1 MRYTASC
8 EEVFGDY
15 PDINISGDFFSD
27 NGVDFNMV
35 IDGRKYRLIADDYVL
50 EYSEDRE
57 EYSTHIFQFNKIED
71 LNDHLSKLGQWSGKN
86 CSLWKD
92 GIRQNGKAMW
102 QEVKAEYLKNL
113 ALRMRA
119 NKLACEQKMRAELA
133 QYDYEIAN
141 LDKQIDMLVK

>member
-1 MRYTASC
+1 
-8 EEVFGDY
+8 
-15 PDINISGDFFSD
+15 
-27 NGVDFNMV
+27 
-35 IDGRKYRLIADDYVL
+35 
-50 EYSEDRE
+50 
-57 EYSTHIFQFNKIED
+57 
-71 LNDHLSKLGQWSGKN
+71 
-86 CSLWKD
+86 
-92 GIRQNGKAMW
+92 MW